1 MGNREVGAAAVGSM
15 CLGMVQTNCYF
26 VFKEDG
32 KNHKVN
38 EATTNEDEFTE
49 VIFFDHAD
57 RGELIYDELH
67 KRGFKVAAIYLTHA
81 HFDHIAGADK
91 LKELSGAK
99 IYAYEK
105 ERRVCE
111 DPIYNLSN
119 DFTGRSLTIKPDE
132 YLHDGDMCE
141 AAGLKFKLIATP
153 GHTEGSCCYYL
164 EDEKILISGD
174 TLFAGSVGRTD
185 LPTGSMKQL
194 LSSIETKLMSLPDDV
209 DVYPGHGEPTTI
221 GYERKWNP
229 FFEC

>member
-1 MGNREVGAAAVGSM
+1 MKIKSM
-15 CLGMVQTNCYF
+15 VLGPVQTNVYF
-26 VFKEDG
+26 LINDETQEAVKFDTAYAGERIVNYLEDNG
-32 KNHKVN
+32 LTLK
-38 EATTNEDEFTE
+38 A
-49 VIFFDHAD
+49 IF
-57 RGELIYDELH
+57 
-67 KRGFKVAAIYLTHA
+67 LTHG
-81 HFDHIAGADK
+81 HFDHITGVSGVCDA
-91 LKELSGAK
+91 LKIPVYAARSEERLLSDGELN
-99 IYAYEK
+99 E
-105 ERRVCE
+105 
-111 DPIYNLSN
+111 
-119 DFTGRSLTIKPDE
+119 SLEGYGKSITVKPDVLL
-132 YLHDGDMCE
+132 YDGE
-141 AAGLKFKLIATP
+141 EIEIAGMKIKMIETP

>member
-49 VIFFDHAD
+49 VIFFDPAD
-57 RGELIYDELH
+57 RGDIIYDELH

-153 GHTEGSCCYYL
+153 GHTEGSCCYYFE
-164 EDEKILISGD
+164 EDGILISGD
-174 TLFAGSVGRTD
+174 TLFEGSVGRTD
-185 LPTGSMKQL
+185 FPGGSMKTL
-194 LSSIETKLMSLPDDV
+194 YDSCHEKLFTLPDKTL
-209 DVYPGHGEPTTI
+209 VYPGHGGETTI
-221 GYERKWNP
+221 GYEKMYNS
-229 FFEC
+229 FL